1 MFHDLDPSIC
11 FGRGKVIFQDEINW
25 AIKFLRKDD
34 RIVWYLSVIQK
45 FVYLFL
51 SSKPGHR
58 TKKFKIKCT
67 RKLHGFD
74 EDRILAD
81 FNSFSHD
88 IWEHLFSVQEV
99 YSHSSMLNYPF
110 YDLIDGRSVPR
121 TAEKIV
127 NDFKSLEI
135 RFQNENQSGRYC
147 SDGEIVFKFS
157 DGWAW
162 FAVKE
167 GFSRQEAMA
176 MKHCGNGA
184 GKSGDILLSLREPVL
199 GKQGTLYKPHLTFIL
214 NNGLIGE
221 AKGFA
226 NQKPGAGFEKYIE
239 ALLKKDF
246 VKGVMGGGYLP
257 QNNFQFSDLSEESR
271 IRILSEKSQ
280 FIFDPIG
287 ETDASIQKTNSDR
300 RWKHFGRSECPD
312 QALALVGELGKREG
326 QWIAFQEPI
335 HLDDGD
341 RWRSLAWC
349 SYRDGAL
356 GSLHE
361 VADSVNSN
369 EICLLL
375 ENPMVRVLTES
386 LFSQHSTWDKFLNP
400 SRLEHFA
407 VKKPSL
413 FRNTSLNVL
422 SKKLENKHS
431 YLSVANDQL
440 GLSMKPMNDGVE
452 LLSFSSLHSFARR
465 TGIGS
470 LVNEVQRINSTKHRP
485 SGDIFRLGWLSMCWR
500 NCKETPIFLKL
511 HWGALVYLIANLDL
525 SGRVTPKELLSSI
538 VMKFGPPELF
548 LDRA

>member
-1 MFHDLDPSIC
+1 MFHDLDQSVRV
-11 FGRGKVIFQDEINW
+11 GRGKIIFQDEINW

-51 SSKPGHR
+51 SSKPGYKS
-58 TKKFKIKCT
+58 KKFKLKSS
-67 RKLHGFD
+67 RKLRGFD
-74 EDRILAD
+74 EGRILAD
-81 FNSFSHD
+81 FKSFSHD
-88 IWEHLFSVQEV
+88 VWEHLFSVQEV
-99 YSHSSMLNYPF
+99 YSHSSMLDYPF
-110 YDLIDGRSVPR
+110 YDLIDGKSVPR
-121 TAEKIV
+121 TAEKIL

-135 RFQNENQSGRYC
+135 KFQNQNQSGRYC

-157 DGWAW
+157 DDWAW

-184 GKSGDILLSLREPVL
+184 GKSDDILLSLREPVL
-199 GKQGTLYKPHLTFIL
+199 SKQGTLYKPHLTFIL

-226 NQKPGAGFEKYIE
+226 NQKPGEGFEKYIE

-271 IRILSEKSQ
+271 MRILSEKSQ

-287 ETDASIQKTNSDR
+287 ENKTSIQKTNSDR

-312 QALALVGELGKREG
+312 QALAAVGELGKREG

-335 HLDDGD
+335 YLDDGD

-349 SYRDGAL
+349 SYRDGLL

-361 VADSVNSN
+361 AVDSVNSD
-369 EICLLL
+369 EVCLLL
-375 ENPMVRVLTES
+375 QNPMVRVLKES
-386 LFSQHSTWDKFLNP
+386 LFSRHSTWDKFLNP
-400 SRLEHFA
+400 CRLEQFA
-407 VKKPSL
+407 IKKPGL
-413 FRNTSLNVL
+413 FRNTSLDIL
-422 SKKLENKHS
+422 SEKLESKLGF
-431 YLSVANDQL
+431 LSVANDQL
-440 GLSMKPMNDGVE
+440 GLSMKPMKDGVE
-452 LLSFSSLHSFARR
+452 LLSFSSLQSFARR
-465 TGIGS
+465 TGVGSLINQVQNIGS
-470 LVNEVQRINSTKHRP
+470 FTYRP
-485 SGDIFRLGWLSMCWR
+485 GGDIFRLGWLSMCWR

-511 HWGALVYLIANLDL
+511 HWDALAYLLSNLGF

-538 VMKFGPPELF
+538 VMRFGPPELF
-548 LDRA
+548 PTR

>member
-1 MFHDLDPSIC
+1 MFHDLDPSVRV
-11 FGRGKVIFQDEINW
+11 GRDKVIFQDEINW

-51 SSKPGHR
+51 SSKPGYKS
-58 TKKFKIKCT
+58 KKFKIKFA
-67 RKLHGFD
+67 RKLRGFD

-81 FNSFSHD
+81 FKSFSHD
-88 IWEHLFSVQEV
+88 VWEHFFSVQEV
-99 YSHSSMLNYPF
+99 YSHSSMVDYLF
-110 YDLIDGRSVPR
+110 YDLIDGKSVPR
-121 TAEKIV
+121 TAEKIL
-127 NDFKSLEI
+127 NDFKSLEVN
-135 RFQNENQSGRYC
+135 FQNQNQSGRYC
-147 SDGEIVFKFS
+147 SDGEIVFQFS
-157 DGWAW
+157 DDWAW

-167 GFSRQEAMA
+167 RFSRQEAMA
-176 MKHCGNGA
+176 MRHCGNGA
-184 GKSGDILLSLREPVL
+184 GKSNDILLSLREPVL
-199 GKQGTLYKPHLTFIL
+199 SKQGTLYKPHLTFIL

-226 NQKPGAGFEKYIE
+226 NQKPGEGFEKYIE

-271 IRILSEKSQ
+271 MRILSEKSQ

-287 ETDASIQKTNSDR
+287 ENKTSIQKTNSDR

-312 QALALVGELGKREG
+312 QALAAVGELGKREG

-349 SYRDGAL
+349 TYRDGVL

-361 VADSVNSN
+361 AVDSVNSD
-369 EICLLL
+369 EVCLLL
-375 ENPMVRVLTES
+375 QNSMVNVLAES
-386 LFSQHSTWDKFLNP
+386 LFTKDSTWDKFLNP
-400 SRLEHFA
+400 CRLEHFA
-407 VKKPSL
+407 IKKPSL
-413 FRNTSLNVL
+413 FRNTPLNVL
-422 SKKLENKHS
+422 SEKLENKLS

-440 GLSMKPMNDGVE
+440 GLSMKPMKDGVE
-452 LLSFSSLHSFARR
+452 LLSFSSLQSFARR
-465 TGIGS
+465 TGVGSLINQVQNIGS
-470 LVNEVQRINSTKHRP
+470 FTYRP
-485 SGDIFRLGWLSMCWR
+485 GGDIFRLGWLSMCWR

-511 HWGALVYLIANLDL
+511 HWGALAYLISNLEL